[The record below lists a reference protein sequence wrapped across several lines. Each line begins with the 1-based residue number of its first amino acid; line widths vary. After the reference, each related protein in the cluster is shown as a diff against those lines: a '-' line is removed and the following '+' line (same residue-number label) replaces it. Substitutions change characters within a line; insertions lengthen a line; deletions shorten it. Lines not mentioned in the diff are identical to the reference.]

1 VQGFRAGRGREGVV
15 GWAGPKGRVDW
26 ARWWASEGGIFKEKE
41 LGCHGYRAELIL
53 GCAEKK
59 KKVFRFW
66 FKEMG
71 SKSKV
76 LNISKPNL
84 NWIQNRIK
92 SNQLFGTFSN
102 LEILEIDLNN
112 EI

>member
-1 VQGFRAGRGREGVV
+1 MARWAELLRWQAGKLKRKPEITYGLQWSTGRNEMGRE
-15 GWAGPKGRVDW
+15 R
-26 ARWWASEGGIFKEKE
+26 
-41 LGCHGYRAELIL
+41 
-53 GCAEKK
+53 KK
-59 KKVFRFW
+59 TNRFRHFFW

-76 LNISKPNL
+76 LNISQPNL
-84 NWIQNRIK
+84 NWIQNSIK

-102 LEILEIDLNN
+102 LEISEIDLNN

>member
-1 VQGFRAGRGREGVV
+1 MGRGALVGCGRRTTKDLGCLMGRKAEMDYCAGRPEKWKEVRSS
-15 GWAGPKGRVDW
+15 R
-26 ARWWASEGGIFKEKE
+26 WASREHGPNWDGPRKEN
-41 LGCHGYRAELIL
+41 II
-53 GCAEKK
+53 
-59 KKVFRFW
+59 VFTIFW

-92 SNQLFGTFSN
+92 WNQLFWKLFKSEK
-102 LEILEIDLNN
+102 LEIV
-112 EI
+112 